1 MQNLEFQTRGGRISQ
16 ETTGYVFYCKSFF
29 KIEAGTTS
37 AEYARESQ
45 EGVEGNRKMEISY
58 GIVNPESTTY
68 PFYLCATCGLSLLF
82 AGKNGWFENIWSTH
96 IILPYVLKLLR
107 LMQQPCLLR
116 HAKDR
121 VPRFLP
127 NVLTTFAAATTPR
140 LQGWPGAV
148 VIATMPKV
156 LRRAGQRSHVRPHW
170 MRRTQRK
177 PGSEQE
183 FLDAQ
188 AKIPIETGWRVQPL
202 FLFQTNLGIT
212 NFDNDPK
219 FTISSS

>member
-1 MQNLEFQTRGGRISQ
+1 
-16 ETTGYVFYCKSFF
+16 
-29 KIEAGTTS
+29 
-37 AEYARESQ
+37 
-45 EGVEGNRKMEISY
+45 MEISC
-58 GIVNPESTTY
+58 GIVDPENTAY

-82 AGKNGWFENIWSTH
+82 AGKNWWFENIWSTH

-121 VPRFLP
+121 VLRFLP
-127 NVLTTFAAATTPR
+127 NVLTTFPAATTPR
-140 LQGWPGAV
+140 LQGWPCAV

-156 LRRAGQRSHVRPHW
+156 LRRAGQRSHVLPHW
-170 MRRTQRK
+170 MRRTRRK

-183 FLDAQ
+183 FLEAQ
-188 AKIPIETGWRVQPL
+188 AKIPIETGWRFQPL

-212 NFDNDPK
+212 NFNNDPK
-219 FTISSS
+219 LTISSS